1 MKTIQV
7 RRSSTRRVTRRPSS
21 VSRPYWLGQQVQGG
35 DGHLRAEVFARVMQ
49 AVEEDLRLALV
60 GARLVGHLGRPE
72 LAALEALA
80 DGEEPHDVRVRGR
93 DLLDVLDHLRVRVVA
108 RIACGVV
115 GRRGLRGEA
124 GRQRGQQEGGDGR
137 TESAHSN
144 ARCYALGAEW
154 PVHRW

>member
-7 RRSSTRRVTRRPSS
+7 RRSSTSRVTRSAQPRAPT
-21 VSRPYWLGQQVQGG
+21 VLAGEQVQDV
-35 DGHLRAEVFARVMQ
+35 DGHLRAEVFARVVQ

-72 LAALEALA
+72 LAALVALA

-108 RIACGVV
+108 GIACGVV
-115 GRRGLRGEA
+115 SGPGRK
-124 GRQRGQQEGGDGR
+124 
-137 TESAHSN
+137 
-144 ARCYALGAEW
+144 
-154 PVHRW
+154 